1 MAAAD
6 YIVDLGLETDISLSQ
21 TKRKYQSSIIV
32 VQDGQKEGILSFL
45 KENFQS
51 DPQPQQSPTYEPN
64 QTFRVNRDGYNQ

>member
-51 DPQPQQSPTYEPN
+51 DPQPQQSSTSEPN